1 MLLCGFWYGER
12 ERERER
18 EVKRGTKE
26 KRVTTKREKLTERLT
41 GFRDQIGQF

>member
-1 MLLCGFWYGER
+1 MERER

-26 KRVTTKREKLTERLT
+26 KRVTTKREKLTE
-41 GFRDQIGQF
+41 G